1 MMLKKILLSDKP
13 LLAMAVSVTI
23 LLIFVTALFIYTG
36 QIEDKTQALK
46 TQLNEMALLKDE
58 LIRIKN
64 AVEAQEKKMGLAKT
78 GGPVS
83 ALEQMLNDTGLKA
96 NAIKPAEKKNI
107 EGIYEED
114 MELTVE
120 KIDLNKA
127 VNLLY
132 KIENSQAPVKI
143 KSISLKTTFENP
155 NIFILHMTVSF
166 ISRA

>member
-1 MMLKKILLSDKP
+1 MLKKIILSDKP
-13 LLAMAVSVTI
+13 LLAMAVSVAI
-23 LLIFVTALFIYTG
+23 LLIFVTALFIYTR

-64 AVEAQEKKMGLAKT
+64 AVEAQERKIGLAKT
-78 GGPVS
+78 SSPVS

-96 NAIKPAEKKNI
+96 NAIKPSEKKNI

-114 MELTVE
+114 VELTVE
-120 KIDLNKA
+120 KVDLNKV

-132 KIENSQAPVKI
+132 KIENSSVPVKI

-155 NIFILHMTVSF
+155 NMFILNITASF